1 MPVLTAIDVLGVQRF
16 VFQSNRLR
24 DVVSGSYL
32 VHWSTSEKGALKDL
46 TLTDKILLAGGGNA
60 IVETGSMDEARS
72 FAARYTRILHDDA
85 PGLEVAVVHKEYKDG
100 DLAST
105 LHGLQIEL
113 AHAKTERFP
122 SVPLL
127 GLSVTASCRETGLVA
142 CGFDKDEPTV
152 PLSKGILSRR
162 KKKDEAKRHW
172 EAYLK
177 DRDGFAFPIELDH
190 LGRTMGDTSLIG
202 VVHIDGNSVGG
213 KITNW
218 LKQKSEDSTAD
229 DDLVRR
235 QYREWSQAIDR
246 LGQEAL
252 QAVVNRL
259 CRQVEKPAQDDTETV
274 MGRPKRLR
282 FELKQKDGRWML
294 PLRPI
299 LLGGDDLTFVCDGR
313 IAMDLAETALGVFE
327 TSRIPHLGKITACAG
342 VAVVRVHAPF
352 ARAYELADKLCASAK
367 RMLKEKDDCALDW
380 HIGACRPGET
390 VEGIRERQY
399 RANGRRLT
407 CRPYRLGSEKDET
420 ETWRWLSGT
429 LLDAETVGLRE
440 GAWSERRNKVKAFPE
455 LVREGPDSVKAAL
468 EAWKVVDKRLQLPQ
482 PIARN
487 GFFDDTRTP
496 LIDASDRRTPLI
508 DALELIDLHLV
519 LDAP

>member
-24 DVVSGSYL
+24 DVVTGSYL

-46 TLTDKILLAGGGNA
+46 TPTDKILLAGGGNA
-60 IVETGSMDEARS
+60 IVETGSMGEARS
-72 FAARYTRILHDDA
+72 FAARYTRILHNDA
-85 PGLEVAVVHKEYKDG
+85 PGLEIAVVHKEYEEG

-105 LHGLQIEL
+105 LQDLQIEL
-113 AHAKTERFP
+113 ARAKTERLP

-152 PLSKGILSRR
+152 PLSTEILSRR
-162 KKKDEAKRHW
+162 NKKDEAKRHW

-177 DRDGFAFPIELDH
+177 DRDGFAFPMELDH

-202 VVHIDGNSVGG
+202 VVHIDGNSVGE

-218 LKQKSEDSTAD
+218 LKQKAQDSSAD

-246 LGQEAL
+246 LGEEAL

-259 CRQVEKPAQDDTETV
+259 CRQVEKPAQDGTETV

-313 IAMDLAETALGVFE
+313 IAMDLAETALSVFE

-367 RMLKEKDDCALDW
+367 RMLKEKDGCALDW

-399 RANGRRLT
+399 RMNDRRLT
-407 CRPYRLGSEKDET
+407 CRPYRLGSGKDEA

-429 LLDAETVGLRE
+429 LLDAKTVGLRE
-440 GAWSERRNKVKAFPE
+440 GTWSERRNKVKAFAE

-468 EAWKVVDKRLQLPQ
+468 EAWKVVDKKLQLPQ

-487 GFFDDTRTP
+487 GFFADT
-496 LIDASDRRTPLI
+496 RTPLI

>member
-1 MPVLTAIDVLGVQRF
+1 
-16 VFQSNRLR
+16 
-24 DVVSGSYL
+24 
-32 VHWSTSEKGALKDL
+32 
-46 TLTDKILLAGGGNA
+46 
-60 IVETGSMDEARS
+60 
-72 FAARYTRILHDDA
+72 
-85 PGLEVAVVHKEYKDG
+85 
-100 DLAST
+100 
-105 LHGLQIEL
+105 
-113 AHAKTERFP
+113 
-122 SVPLL
+122 
-127 GLSVTASCRETGLVA
+127 
-142 CGFDKDEPTV
+142 
-152 PLSKGILSRR
+152 
-162 KKKDEAKRHW
+162 
-172 EAYLK
+172 
-177 DRDGFAFPIELDH
+177 
-190 LGRTMGDTSLIG
+190 
-202 VVHIDGNSVGG
+202 
-213 KITNW
+213 
-218 LKQKSEDSTAD
+218 
-229 DDLVRR
+229 
-235 QYREWSQAIDR
+235 
-246 LGQEAL
+246 
-252 QAVVNRL
+252 
-259 CRQVEKPAQDDTETV
+259 VEKPAQDDTETV

-367 RMLKEKDDCALDW
+367 RMLNEKDDCALDW

-399 RANGRRLT
+399 RTNCKRRLT
-407 CRPYRLGSEKDET
+407 CRPYRLGSGKDEAK
-420 ETWRWLSGT
+420 TWRWLSGT
-429 LLDAETVGLRE
+429 LLDSKTVGLRE

-455 LVREGPDSVKAAL
+455 LVREGPDSVQAAL

-496 LIDASDRRTPLI
+496 LIDA
-508 DALELIDLHLV
+508 LELIDLHLV